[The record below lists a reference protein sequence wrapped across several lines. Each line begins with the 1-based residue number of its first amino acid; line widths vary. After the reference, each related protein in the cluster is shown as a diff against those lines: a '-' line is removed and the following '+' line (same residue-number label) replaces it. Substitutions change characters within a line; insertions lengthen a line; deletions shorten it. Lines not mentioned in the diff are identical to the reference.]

1 MITERDIISAL
12 SGSLLSDFPAVIEEQ
27 DINEYA
33 NKIFASLIDIDSL
46 GNVQNS
52 LFHISPSSL
61 NPQAVYDFQNQSI
74 NESIDYLTNYVE
86 SFLPSR
92 SAINTA
98 LNLENIDY
106 LSETDRKA
114 LLGFREEFARHL
126 QYKFQVPVI
135 FSNLLTD

>member
-86 SFLPSR
+86 SFLPST

-114 LLGFREEFARHL
+114 LLSFREEFARHL
-126 QYKFQVPVI
+126 QYKFKVPVI